1 MPTTVPL
8 NIETQGDRE
17 IVMTRAFNAPRPLVY
32 DAFTRPELVSRWMGV
47 FNEYVMATCEI
58 DLRVGGRYRYVW
70 TGPNAFRLGLNGVY
84 REIVAPERL
93 VYTESFEES
102 WYAGEALNTCQL
114 TEENGRTTVTITSLF
129 ESQEGRDT
137 AMQSGWR
144 PASGRRRQPGSGAGL
159 YAGAGNRRR
168 PLPSPRRHLRDEDSS
183 RPSRAVVQPV
193 TVRKVDRSRCG
204 RPHHRHAR
212 GHPAPDGPLTQP
224 GPVRPGGSAGRL
236 QVGPR

>member
-1 MPTTVPL
+1 MPTTLPL

-58 DLRVGGRYRYVW
+58 DLRVSGRYRYVW

-102 WYAGEALNTCQL
+102 W
-114 TEENGRTTVTITSLF
+114 
-129 ESQEGRDT
+129 
-137 AMQSGWR
+137 
-144 PASGRRRQPGSGAGL
+144 
-159 YAGAGNRRR
+159 
-168 PLPSPRRHLRDEDSS
+168 
-183 RPSRAVVQPV
+183 
-193 TVRKVDRSRCG
+193 
-204 RPHHRHAR
+204 
-212 GHPAPDGPLTQP
+212 
-224 GPVRPGGSAGRL
+224 
-236 QVGPR
+236 